1 MEVTL
6 SMLFEE
12 IPILILDRLEDITV
26 FAFTHYLVVELKKS
40 LVSLCSLIED
50 EGVLLSIVIR
60 YIIIAT
66 LREFE
71 RILKYEFQFEGRST
85 VPSTFI

>member
-1 MEVTL
+1 
-6 SMLFEE
+6 MLFEE

-50 EGVLLSIVIR
+50 EGVLLSIVIK

>member
-12 IPILILDRLEDITV
+12 IPILILDRLEDVTV

-50 EGVLLSIVIR
+50 EGVLLSIVIK

>member
-50 EGVLLSIVIR
+50 EGVLLSIVIK
-60 YIIIAT
+60 YTIIAT

>member
-50 EGVLLSIVIR
+50 EGVLLSIVIK

>member
-26 FAFTHYLVVELKKS
+26 FAFTHYLVVELKRS

-50 EGVLLSIVIR
+50 EGVLLSILIK